1 MRTFSC
7 DIETDGIDAT
17 RVWCIAVH
25 NIDTDEVVT
34 FSDTTLGL
42 FKPWLES
49 EVDRLIFHNGISFDV
64 PVLEGLMS
72 VDFSGVQLEDTL
84 VMSQLYQPNLEG
96 GHSLAAW
103 GERLGFEKGDYEDW
117 SKFTDEMLEYCI
129 RDTKVTTKVYRHLVA
144 HELSD
149 DAKLLEYEIKKQ
161 LSLIHI

>member
-64 PVLEGLMS
+64 PVLESLMS
-72 VDFSGVQLEDTL
+72 VDFIDVCRFQWCPARRHTC
-84 VMSQLYQPNLEG
+84 
-96 GHSLAAW
+96 
-103 GERLGFEKGDYEDW
+103 
-117 SKFTDEMLEYCI
+117 DEPAI
-129 RDTKVTTKVYRHLVA
+129 PA
-144 HELSD
+144 
-149 DAKLLEYEIKKQ
+149 
-161 LSLIHI
+161 